1 MVKAFIF
8 DVDGVIIDTEPM
20 WDKVKTEIYVSLFG
34 KDIFHKLGST
44 IGLSMDVISEK
55 ASELGSSITSEEL
68 RNAFFKHSNLI
79 YNTAPLTPGID
90 LLGKTLIDFGYS
102 IGAVSASPK
111 EWIDIAI
118 NRLSFKND
126 FKLVLSLD
134 KRSDLPH
141 KPAPDGYLEAIRML
155 GSTPQSTII
164 LEDSNAGIA
173 SAKAAGAF
181 VIGLRE
187 NLVEGQSQNGAD
199 IYADNINEVISII
212 KNK

>member
-1 MVKAFIF
+1 
-8 DVDGVIIDTEPM
+8 
-20 WDKVKTEIYVSLFG
+20 
-34 KDIFHKLGST
+34 
-44 IGLSMDVISEK
+44 
-55 ASELGSSITSEEL
+55 
-68 RNAFFKHSNLI
+68 
-79 YNTAPLTPGID
+79 
-90 LLGKTLIDFGYS
+90 
-102 IGAVSASPK
+102 
-111 EWIDIAI
+111 
-118 NRLSFKND
+118 
-126 FKLVLSLD
+126 SLD